1 MGDSFQM
8 TTPRRNYDAAFREE
22 AVRLVLSTD
31 RSVKQV
37 AEEIGVKE
45 STLGNWLARARARSA
60 GGPVPA
66 PAQAR
71 GPVPWDEHAKALAE
85 NERLKAEV
93 EFLGKVSAFFA
104 AKQK

>member
-1 MGDSFQM
+1 M
-8 TTPRRNYDAAFREE
+8 TTPRRKYDAAFREE
-22 AVRLVLSTD
+22 AVRLVLSTN

-45 STLGNWLARARARSA
+45 STLGNWLHRHREHQPNA
-60 GGPVPA
+60 PVP
-66 PAQAR
+66 PEDR
-71 GPVPWDEHAKALAE
+71 GPVAWDEHQKALAE
-85 NERLKAEV
+85 NARLKAEV

>member
-1 MGDSFQM
+1 M
-8 TTPRRNYDAAFREE
+8 TTPRRKYDAAFRED
-22 AVRLVLSTD
+22 AVRLVLSTN

-45 STLGNWLARARARSA
+45 STLGNWLHRHRERQPNAS
-60 GGPVPA
+60 VP
-66 PAQAR
+66 PEGR
-71 GPVPWDEHAKALAE
+71 GPVAWDEHQNALAE

>member
-1 MGDSFQM
+1 M
-8 TTPRRNYDAAFREE
+8 TTPRRKYDAAFRED
-22 AVRLVLSTD
+22 AVRLVLPTNL
-31 RSVKQV
+31 SVKQV

-45 STLGNWLARARARSA
+45 STLGNWLHRHRDHQPNA
-60 GGPVPA
+60 PVP
-66 PAQAR
+66 PEDR
-71 GPVPWDEHAKALAE
+71 GPVAWDEHQKALAE

>member
-1 MGDSFQM
+1 MS
-8 TTPRRNYDAAFREE
+8 TPRRIYDAAFREE
-22 AVRLVLSTD
+22 AVRLVLSMD

-60 GGPVPA
+60 DGPGPVPA
-66 PAQAR
+66 NQR
-71 GPVPWDEHAKALAE
+71 GPLAREENQKALAE

>member
-1 MGDSFQM
+1 M
-8 TTPRRNYDAAFREE
+8 TTPRRKYDAAFREE
-22 AVRLVLSTD
+22 AVRLVLSTN

-45 STLGNWLARARARSA
+45 STLGNWLHRHREHQPNA
-60 GGPVPA
+60 PVHPED
-66 PAQAR
+66 R
-71 GPVPWDEHAKALAE
+71 GPVAWDEHQKALAE
-85 NERLKAEV
+85 NARLKAEV

>member
-1 MGDSFQM
+1 M
-8 TTPRRNYDAAFREE
+8 TTPRRKYDAAFREE
-22 AVRLVLSTD
+22 AVRLVLSTN

-45 STLGNWLARARARSA
+45 STLGNWLHRHREKQ
-60 GGPVPA
+60 PNPTVA
-66 PAQAR
+66 PEDR
-71 GPVPWDEHAKALAE
+71 GPVAWDEYQKALAE
-85 NERLKAEV
+85 NARLKAEV

>member
-1 MGDSFQM
+1 MQ
-8 TTPRRNYDAAFREE
+8 
-22 AVRLVLSTD
+22 LVLSSD

-37 AEEIGVKE
+37 ADELGVNE
-45 STLGNWLARARARSA
+45 STLGNWLHRQRGKHQEGS
-60 GGPVPA
+60 VA
-66 PAQAR
+66 PAADR
-71 GPVPWDEHAKALAE
+71 GPVSWEEHQKTVAE

>member
-1 MGDSFQM
+1 M
-8 TTPRRNYDAAFREE
+8 
-22 AVRLVLSTD
+22 RLVLSTN

-45 STLGNWLARARARSA
+45 STLGNWLHRHREKQPNSV
-60 GGPVPA
+60 VPA
-66 PAQAR
+66 EDR
-71 GPVPWDEHAKALAE
+71 GPVAWDEHQKALTE
-85 NERLKAEV
+85 NERLRAEV

>member
-1 MGDSFQM
+1 M
-8 TTPRRNYDAAFREE
+8 TTPRRKYDAAFREE
-22 AVRLVLSTD
+22 AVRLVLSTN

-45 STLGNWLARARARSA
+45 STLGNWLHRNRERQPNA
-60 GGPVPA
+60 PVPSED
-66 PAQAR
+66 R
-71 GPVPWDEHAKALAE
+71 GPVAWEEHQKALAE
-85 NERLKAEV
+85 NARLKAEV

>member
-1 MGDSFQM
+1 MGASLQM
-8 TTPRRNYDAAFREE
+8 TTPRRKYDAAFREE
-22 AVRLVLSTD
+22 AVRLVLSTN

-45 STLGNWLARARARSA
+45 STLGNWLHRHRERQPDAA
-60 GGPVPA
+60 VPLED
-66 PAQAR
+66 R
-71 GPVPWDEHAKALAE
+71 GPVAWDEHQKALAE
-85 NERLKAEV
+85 NARLKAEV

>member
-1 MGDSFQM
+1 MGDLFRM
-8 TTPRRNYDAAFREE
+8 TTPRRKYDAAFREE

-31 RSVKQV
+31 RSVRQV
-37 AEEIGVKE
+37 ADEIGVNE
-45 STLGNWLARARARSA
+45 STLGNWLARARQRSS
-60 GGPVPA
+60 GGPVSVPV
-66 PAQAR
+66 QDR
-71 GPVPWDEHAKALAE
+71 GPVAWEEHQKALAE

>member
-1 MGDSFQM
+1 M
-8 TTPRRNYDAAFREE
+8 TTPRRKYDAAFREE
-22 AVRLVLSTD
+22 AVRLVLSTN

-45 STLGNWLARARARSA
+45 STLGNWLHRHRERRPNA
-60 GGPVPA
+60 PVPSED
-66 PAQAR
+66 R
-71 GPVPWDEHAKALAE
+71 GPVAWEEHQKALAE
-85 NERLKAEV
+85 NARLKAEV

>member
-1 MGDSFQM
+1 MGASVQM
-8 TTPRRNYDAAFREE
+8 TTPRRKYDAAFRED
-22 AVRLVLSTD
+22 AVRLVLSTN

-45 STLGNWLARARARSA
+45 STLGNWLHRHREGQQNA
-60 GGPVPA
+60 PVA
-66 PAQAR
+66 SVDR
-71 GPVPWDEHAKALAE
+71 GPVAWDEHQKALAE
-85 NERLKAEV
+85 NARLKAEV

>member
-1 MGDSFQM
+1 M
-8 TTPRRNYDAAFREE
+8 TTPRRKYDAAFREE
-22 AVRLVLSTD
+22 AVRLVLSTN

-45 STLGNWLARARARSA
+45 STLGNWLHRYRERQPNAT
-60 GGPVPA
+60 VP
-66 PAQAR
+66 PEDR
-71 GPVPWDEHAKALAE
+71 GPVAWDEHQKALAE
-85 NERLKAEV
+85 NERLRAEV

>member
-1 MGDSFQM
+1 M
-8 TTPRRNYDAAFREE
+8 TTPRRKYDAAFREE
-22 AVRLVLSTD
+22 AVRLVLSTN

-45 STLGNWLARARARSA
+45 STLGNWLHRHREQQPDA
-60 GGPVPA
+60 GVP
-66 PAQAR
+66 PEDR
-71 GPVPWDEHAKALAE
+71 GPVAWDEHQKALAE
-85 NERLKAEV
+85 NERLRAEV